1 MRKRTA
7 LNFRSHNTNLD
18 PSFGRPIT
26 SSDSSDFSVIR
37 TVYDSIQDAYE
48 NSLID
53 GGGSG
58 SIGPTGSNGLSV
70 TGPTGSNGLSV
81 TGPTGSDGLSVTG
94 PTGSN
99 GLSVTGPTGPAGSGG
114 ASSSQGFRIRQNVQT
129 VPSGIDTSVFWDVI
143 EINVNNMINTS
154 NVMGTGKW
162 TFNSTGIYLINFA
175 ITLAGSTGGTER
187 NIQIYDTNNPIY
199 RDVSKFKGGDPVG
212 MNVSAIVNV
221 ISTTTE
227 YYISI
232 YQDSGVS
239 LGTSLG
245 QMSISTVGSQ
255 GVTGPTGTQ
264 GITGPTGTQGV
275 IGLTGPTGTL
285 GPTGASTTGTLTF
298 TEGTAIPSAANID
311 NYDISNNS
319 FFKITGTTAST
330 ISGLAN
336 GVSGRFIIIVNNTD
350 KNQTL
355 QQENTSSLESNR
367 FVLGV
372 SNKTIGVNQTI
383 TFIYVTGLTV
393 GGAGSQSRWVMTA
406 ST

>member
-70 TGPTGSNGLSV
+70 TGPTGSDGLSV

-94 PTGSN
+94 PTGSD
-99 GLSVTGPTGPAGSGG
+99 GLSVTGPTGLNGL
-114 ASSSQGFRIRQNVQT
+114 
-129 VPSGIDTSVFWDVI
+129 SV
-143 EINVNNMINTS
+143 
-154 NVMGTGKW
+154 
-162 TFNSTGIYLINFA
+162 
-175 ITLAGSTGGTER
+175 
-187 NIQIYDTNNPIY
+187 
-199 RDVSKFKGGDPVG
+199 
-212 MNVSAIVNV
+212 
-221 ISTTTE
+221 
-227 YYISI
+227 
-232 YQDSGVS
+232 
-239 LGTSLG
+239 
-245 QMSISTVGSQ
+245 
-255 GVTGPTGTQ
+255 
-264 GITGPTGTQGV
+264 TGPTGTQGV
-275 IGLTGPTGTL
+275 IGLTGPTGTQGVLGYTGPVGETGPTGAL

-298 TEGTAIPSAANID
+298 TEGTAIPSDTNID
-311 NYDISNNS
+311 NFNISNNS

-336 GVSGRFIIIVNNTD
+336 GVSGRFIIIVNNTE
-350 KNQTL
+350 KNQTF
-355 QQENTSSLESNR
+355 QQENTFILESNR
-367 FVLGV
+367 FVLGCA
-372 SNKTIGVNQTI
+372 NKTIGVNQTV

-393 GGAGSQSRWVMTA
+393 GGTASQSRWVMTA